1 MSVFRKSARL
11 VKAAGVC
18 VCVSCRC
25 RVPCVVVESVGRV
38 AAVAAVAAAAPAAAG
53 RLPGL
58 LESGSEG

>member
-1 MSVFRKSARL
+1 MYSEKVHALLKQL
-11 VKAAGVC
+11 VC

-38 AAVAAVAAAAPAAAG
+38 AAVAAAAPAAAG
-53 RLPGL
+53 SLPGL